1 MEVQRGYVFRYHD
14 KTGLECDAVL
24 EDAKGRYALIEMK
37 LGGDKLIEDGVASLE
52 GYLRLVK
59 SRKAP
64 RPVFRMVVTAV
75 GEYAYTRK
83 DGIIVCPIG
92 ALRP

>member
-1 MEVQRGYVFRYHD
+1 MFRYHD

-24 EDAKGRYALIEMK
+24 EDAKGRYALVELK
-37 LGGDKLIEDGVASLE
+37 LGGKRLIEDGVASLD
-52 GYLRLVK
+52 GYLRLVE
-59 SRKAP
+59 SRKAL

-75 GEYAYTRK
+75 GEYAYTRE

-92 ALRP
+92 CLRP